1 MGNPK
6 NRKPAGAQKIVR
18 REPVVDTIMVSF
30 SGGRSSGMMARL
42 MQLNP
47 RYKNKNLVF
56 VFANVGR
63 EREETLQFVKDCDDN
78 FGFNTIWLEAVIDQ
92 TRGVGAKFKIVNF
105 ETATR
110 LGEHGPFDD
119 LIQKLD
125 IPNPNKP
132 GHCTRDL
139 KIVPMDKYM
148 RSIGHIPNKDY
159 VSAIGIRCNEPK
171 RLSMDVNKIYPLAD
185 FNIDELAVRQ
195 WWKKQSFDLQ
205 LEDYQGN
212 CALCHLKSEKKI
224 LTNMAELPEAESMW
238 RINHEEASPR
248 NFVFARG
255 EKPQRQLYE
264 RACAGDFEPSKDKFH
279 GRDVLSEPL
288 AYNSDIFKQA
298 RKRGIPA
305 SWKSRTINV
314 KDK

>member
-6 NRKPAGAQKIVR
+6 NRKPVGIQKIVR
-18 REPVVDTIMVSF
+18 RESVVDTIMVSF

-47 RYKNKNLVF
+47 RYKNKKLVF

-63 EREETLQFVKDCDDN
+63 EREETLQFVKDCDDH
-78 FGFNTIWLEAVIDQ
+78 FGFNTVWIEAVISQ
-92 TRGVGAKFKIVNF
+92 TKGVGAKYKIVTF

-139 KIVPMDKYM
+139 KIVPMEKYM
-148 RSIGHIPNKDY
+148 LHDLGHKPKDY

-171 RLSMDVNKIYPLAD
+171 RLSMNVAKIYPLAD
-185 FNIDELAVRQ
+185 FDIDELAVRQ

-212 CALCHLKSEKKI
+212 CVLCHLKSEPKI
-224 LTNMAELPEAESMW
+224 LQNMVERPESETMW

-248 NFVFARG
+248 NYIFARG
-255 EKPQRQLYE
+255 EKPARQLYE
-264 RACAGDFEPSKDKFH
+264 KACAGDFTPVKDKFA
-279 GRDVLSEPL
+279 GRDVLAEPL
-288 AYNSDIFKQA
+288 AYNPDIFKQA
-298 RKRGIPA
+298 RKRGTPA
-305 SWKSRTINV
+305 SWKNKEKT
-314 KDK
+314 